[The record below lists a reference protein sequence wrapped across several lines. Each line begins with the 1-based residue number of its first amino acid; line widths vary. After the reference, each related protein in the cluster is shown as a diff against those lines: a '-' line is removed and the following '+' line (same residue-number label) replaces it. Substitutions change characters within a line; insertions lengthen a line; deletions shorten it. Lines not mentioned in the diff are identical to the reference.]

1 MDTMTP
7 LHRRDAT
14 AALHPG
20 SGAGEVDVD
29 IPSGWDRSDDPGP
42 ALLVARPSGWVG
54 PVVPSL
60 TVARV
65 VTAELT
71 TLAAYTD
78 RMVPST
84 LLSLGGHLIHL
95 GSGHRPV
102 DHLDLTIATEQWGSD
117 LTVTARHVM
126 RPGGGAMVATGAA
139 ADTDWA
145 ALATTL
151 LRAVHSLRVR
161 WHPAGGAP

>member
-7 LHRRDAT
+7 LHRREAT
-14 AALHPG
+14 ATRQLG
-20 SGAGEVDVD
+20 SGACEVGVD

-42 ALLVARPSGWVG
+42 ALLLARPSGWVG

-60 TVARV
+60 TVARA
-65 VTAELT
+65 VTAEAP
-71 TLAAYTD
+71 TLAAYAD

-84 LLSLGGHLIHL
+84 LLSLGGHLVHL

-117 LTVTARHVM
+117 LTVTARHLV
-126 RPGGGAMVATGAA
+126 RPGGGAVVATGAA

-145 ALATTL
+145 ELATTL
-151 LRAVHSLRVR
+151 LRAVRSLRVR
-161 WHPAGGAP
+161 WHPVGGAP